1 MVGILKDDAYCTS
14 DFKLWW
20 TRVHDVCLKKFALDS
35 DAFELINFSLSNN
48 TEVLVYVEKIN
59 DGGIVVSKDDVVA
72 LDDEDEG
79 VGNEVVRVEVVV
91 SKSDSSDTE
100 FNEGGSES
108 GSENDN
114 EGVVFEDSEEERATG
129 VNDGFD
135 SKDEHLVNLIS
146 KKKNANKLI
155 VLELVVVV
163 IGMLKKEMVN

>member
-79 VGNEVVRVEVVV
+79 VGNEVDPCSRP
-91 SKSDSSDTE
+91 
-100 FNEGGSES
+100 
-108 GSENDN
+108 
-114 EGVVFEDSEEERATG
+114 
-129 VNDGFD
+129 
-135 SKDEHLVNLIS
+135 HL
-146 KKKNANKLI
+146 A
-155 VLELVVVV
+155 
-163 IGMLKKEMVN
+163 G